1 MFIKR
6 YRERRSI
13 RNSSSKFKF
22 EIQVRKSVS
31 LSERTVI
38 LNSCD
43 DCSTP
48 NEHKLRKCT
57 SCGRDIFQAFDFTIE
72 GAVAEMRLKV
82 QQESALT
89 FRLGFILTYNEA
101 IV

>member
-48 NEHKLRKCT
+48 NEEKLRKCT
-57 SCGRDIFQAFDFTIE
+57 SCGRDIFKEFDFTIE

-89 FRLGFILTYNEA
+89 CSAGIG
-101 IV
+101 